1 MAQFIPSLDDIRNLT
16 VKPQEGELYLLEFLD
31 RVLDD
36 TFEVYFNPYMNGDRP
51 DVIIIKEGQGVMI
64 IEVKDWNLDSYE
76 LDVRKNWKV
85 KNHKNEF
92 TIKSPISQVLKYKE
106 NLFDL
111 HIEKLL
117 EYKIR
122 DIRNFNTVTCAV
134 YFHNASQKKI
144 EDLLVNPFNDD
155 RKYQDFLKYNIDLIG
170 RDSLNN
176 DDFKKILKT
185 RPLISNKFASFFT
198 DDLYKSIRRFI
209 SPTIHMKEEGKSMNY
224 SEQQGKII
232 YDTTRKQI
240 RVKGVV
246 GSGKTTVLAARAVN
260 LYKRTRGEILILTFN
275 ITLRNFIRDKINN
288 IREDF
293 PLNNFIILNY
303 HFFIKAEL
311 NNIGISIEIPDNFE
325 KFTTEKKSEYFE
337 KRYFSNIRL
346 FEYLKELDLIKKY
359 DVILIDE
366 VQDYKRP
373 WLDII
378 KNYFLTEGGYY
389 MLLGDV
395 KQNIYMT
402 PTENKDVSVNIS
414 GRGDELKNCLRS
426 DFRIKDL
433 AIEFQKE
440 FYKDKYEI
448 DDFNKNEIDN
458 SNTNPLGL
466 SFTKQGTINYIYLT
480 GETNT
485 NNNSIKALYTIIHEN
500 AINKGINPNDITI
513 LSQTIHFLRDF
524 DAFYRYRSQE
534 KTNTMFETWETI
546 YKLGFNFLPK
556 DTYWL
561 QEGLC
566 LVNFHKNKIKGTDI
580 LCKLFTLYNLYEKHP
595 NIFSSDL
602 YNFCHK
608 MKISEEK
615 IIDFMQKNEVLKFK
629 KDTPSKKLSP
639 ILETIRDNKKY
650 NFWFNSGTV
659 KLSTVHSFKGW
670 ESELLFL
677 IIEPKYKD
685 SNKFNIAFDEI
696 LYTGITR
703 SRSQLV
709 IINYGNTDYH
719 EKLKKIVD
727 KVK

>member
-16 VKPQEGELYLLEFLD
+16 VKPQEGELYLLEFLN

-51 DVIIIKEGQGVMI
+51 DVIIMKEGQGVMI
-64 IEVKDWNLDSYE
+64 IEVKDWILDSYE
-76 LDVRKNWKV
+76 LDEKKNWKV
-85 KNHKNEF
+85 KNHKDEF

-111 HIEKLL
+111 HIKILL
-117 EYKIR
+117 DQKIG
-122 DIRNFNTVTCAV
+122 DIRKFNTVTCAV

-144 EDLLVNPFNDD
+144 EDLLVNPFNND

-170 RDSLNN
+170 RDTLNN
-176 DDFKKILKT
+176 DSFRKILKT
-185 RPLISNKFASFFT
+185 SPLISNKFAPFFT
-198 DDLYKSIRRFI
+198 DDIYKSIKRFI

-224 SEQQGKII
+224 SDQQGKII

-275 ITLRNFIRDKINN
+275 ITLRNFIQDKIRN

-325 KFTTEKKSEYFE
+325 IFTTEKKSEYFE

-414 GRGDELKNCLRS
+414 GRGDELKNCFRS

-458 SNTNPLGL
+458 SNTNSLGL
-466 SFTKQGTINYIYLT
+466 SFTKQGTVNYIYLT
-480 GETNT
+480 GEINT

-500 AINKGINPNDITI
+500 AINKVIQMT
-513 LSQTIHFLRDF
+513 
-524 DAFYRYRSQE
+524 
-534 KTNTMFETWETI
+534 
-546 YKLGFNFLPK
+546 
-556 DTYWL
+556 L
-561 QEGLC
+561 Q
-566 LVNFHKNKIKGTDI
+566 
-580 LCKLFTLYNLYEKHP
+580 Y
-595 NIFSSDL
+595 
-602 YNFCHK
+602 
-608 MKISEEK
+608 
-615 IIDFMQKNEVLKFK
+615 
-629 KDTPSKKLSP
+629 
-639 ILETIRDNKKY
+639 
-650 NFWFNSGTV
+650 
-659 KLSTVHSFKGW
+659 
-670 ESELLFL
+670 
-677 IIEPKYKD
+677 
-685 SNKFNIAFDEI
+685 
-696 LYTGITR
+696 
-703 SRSQLV
+703 
-709 IINYGNTDYH
+709 
-719 EKLKKIVD
+719 
-727 KVK
+727 